1 MKQENLACS
10 FCGKPQHL
18 VKRLIASPDGGCYIC
33 NECIEICK
41 DIMQEYK
48 VDTIDAEIALP
59 TPKEIKDRLD
69 EYIVGQDD
77 AKRVLSV
84 AVYNHYISFSVTSLR
99 YTEEV

>member
-84 AVYNHYISFSVTSLR
+84 AVYNHYKRVAT
-99 YTEEV
+99 